1 MPIYT
6 DFNEWLRN
14 FKGVIPEPL
23 KPIIHPNNVFIT
35 PIAKSYKPKNGPCSR
50 RDWEEQIERKRYGL
64 QMMWDGPAVNRP
76 QPSVNDLMVVWFH
89 NHHVEVYTITKVLK
103 SSQRL
108 PSWSINIGQ
117 SDRCVIYLDKDPVII
132 DWNTW
137 IFMGGFKRCM
147 GTTNVSSCKYN
158 VIDYWLSKQKHKY

>member
-50 RDWEEQIERKRYGL
+50 RDWEEQIERNFAFV
-64 QMMWDGPAVNRP
+64 DEHVE
-76 QPSVNDLMVVWFH
+76 DLMKCWKLVRRSA
-89 NHHVEVYTITKVLK
+89 K
-103 SSQRL
+103 S
-108 PSWSINIGQ
+108 
-117 SDRCVIYLDKDPVII
+117 
-132 DWNTW
+132 
-137 IFMGGFKRCM
+137 
-147 GTTNVSSCKYN
+147 
-158 VIDYWLSKQKHKY
+158 